1 MAHPP
6 MVDSYLRELLAEL
19 DVEVEATDL
28 GYELAG
34 EPRIRLA
41 VVGTGRALRVLG
53 VALVADQVEASSA
66 LLEHINEVNA
76 ALPFGRLFWQ
86 RGEVLVEESVLGGAL
101 TAALLDHQLAFLR
114 WAARSQDEEL
124 GLTPAQ
130 DDSSA
135 VDSTTTTGSGAR
147 LAGRTSPDTATSSP
161 DDPAEGRTCSER
173 DLADTPV
180 AVAASA
186 SQPIANAAG
195 YL

>member
-19 DVEVEATDL
+19 DVEVETTDL

-41 VVGTGRALRVLG
+41 VVGSGRALRVLG
-53 VALVADQVEASSA
+53 VALVADQVEVSSA
-66 LLEHINEVNA
+66 LLERINEVNA

-114 WAARSQDEEL
+114 WAARSKAEEL

-130 DDSSA
+130 DASGADG
-135 VDSTTTTGSGAR
+135 TTTGSGATP
-147 LAGRTSPDTATSSP
+147 AGRTAPATATSP
-161 DDPAEGRTCSER
+161 PGDPTDDRTCSEH
-173 DLADTPV
+173 DLAD
-180 AVAASA
+180 AAAASA
-186 SQPIANAAG
+186 GVGQPIANAAG